1 MLVHFPYSVWVF
13 LWFNLRTSRL
23 TSMRRFQAPMRTYPA
38 CPIFC
43 LYSRELPNGT
53 HQPAF
58 VQYLVLHSEDRR
70 HDGEDDESTDRER

>member
-1 MLVHFPYSVWVF
+1 
-13 LWFNLRTSRL
+13 
-23 TSMRRFQAPMRTYPA
+23 MRTYPA